1 MSTVASHHLNVPLA
15 AKSRGEQHHR
25 WLALDPI
32 VVLPP
37 LTVLHL
43 LVHAPQAWYLSVVL
57 VPLFALGL
65 IFRPWLRS
73 APFWY
78 VTAAL
83 LGTTVYFNWE
93 TTDNHKYLFVY
104 WCLALC
110 CTFSLPRDQWR
121 GTLAQTSRLL
131 IALCMV
137 LATAWKALTPEY
149 MDGRFFSFELLVD
162 ERFASFTHWMTGV
175 SLDSLATNRE
185 LRDLMLHGHLTGT
198 TVNSVELAGWN
209 QVAWLSGFLTWWT
222 VLIEGALGLLF
233 LVPVSRAGNYA
244 RWISLTRN
252 TLLILFAVTT
262 YSVAPVRGFGWMLM
276 LLGLAQCIDTGI
288 DSRDRRFRWGYLAAL
303 LLIQAYTIPLGQ
315 IISLLSSAA

>member
-1 MSTVASHHLNVPLA
+1 
-15 AKSRGEQHHR
+15 
-25 WLALDPI
+25 
-32 VVLPP
+32 
-37 LTVLHL
+37 
-43 LVHAPQAWYLSVVL
+43 
-57 VPLFALGL
+57 
-65 IFRPWLRS
+65 
-73 APFWY
+73 
-78 VTAAL
+78 
-83 LGTTVYFNWE
+83 
-93 TTDNHKYLFVY
+93 
-104 WCLALC
+104 
-110 CTFSLPRDQWR
+110 
-121 GTLAQTSRLL
+121 
-131 IALCMV
+131 
-137 LATAWKALTPEY
+137 
-149 MDGRFFSFELLVD
+149 
-162 ERFASFTHWMTGV
+162 MTGV